1 MIDPRDRRLR
11 VVAPAPAAEGEEAVE
26 GLAPRVG
33 HVLQSGDV
41 GVRPIDPLRVALRL
55 LREALLERFAELV
68 VQPLLRGLRPV
79 DHLRGPRTRCSPDPR
94 KRGYCGPRLL
104 AARDSQAYG
113 FVCSDGVSRTLLAAP
128 ISPGRLL

>member
-1 MIDPRDRRLR
+1 MMRRHLR
-11 VVAPAPAAEGEEAVE
+11 GETRSRLVASTASRWSLSRSALFVRLLFEIWGSCGRSRCVYASAA
-26 GLAPRVG
+26 APRW
-33 HVLQSGDV
+33 SGA
-41 GVRPIDPLRVALRL
+41 PCA
-55 LREALLERFAELV
+55 EAD
-68 VQPLLRGLRPV
+68 G
-79 DHLRGPRTRCSPDPR
+79 LRGPRTRCSPDPR